1 MNDVLSM
8 KIFSFTL
15 GELIKV
21 LCMWLLCIVVGKVIL
36 RIIDRGFSRLKVDP
50 NLQAFLHS
58 AIKLIIWF
66 VIAVIVADSLGIPVT
81 SLVALLSVVGIALSL
96 AVQGLLSNLCG
107 GVLLLTARPFKV
119 GDFVEAGGESGTVV
133 EVGLIY
139 TKLRTVD
146 NKIVFIPNSDIS
158 GSKIQNFT
166 RLPLRR
172 VDLTVSASYDDSTA
186 AVKAAVAD
194 AIASVEGILPE
205 PEPFVRVLAYGDSA
219 ISYTVRVW
227 ARSQDYWDVYFGLT
241 EAVRD
246 AFERDGVTMTYNHIN
261 VHMVPQEKAPAEE

>member
-15 GELIKV
+15 GELIRV
-21 LCMWLLCIVVGKVIL
+21 LCLWLLCIVVGRVIL

-96 AVQGLLSNLCG
+96 AVQGLLGNLCG

-172 VDLTVSASYDDSTA
+172 VDLAKIGRAHV
-186 AVKAAVAD
+186 
-194 AIASVEGILPE
+194 
-205 PEPFVRVLAYGDSA
+205 
-219 ISYTVRVW
+219 
-227 ARSQDYWDVYFGLT
+227 
-241 EAVRD
+241 
-246 AFERDGVTMTYNHIN
+246 
-261 VHMVPQEKAPAEE
+261 